1 MRNAMSFS
9 GLSGGSE
16 RELAMDV
23 RIRPGL
29 AVGTSRITGLSAGTE
44 RLVDDGLDSARAAA
58 AFGAATEAA
67 VNLLGIARK
76 AFGSIDGVTDIV
88 VAKDVA
94 GTNNHE
100 TGKTLQWCGD
110 IDI

>member
-1 MRNAMSFS
+1 V
-9 GLSGGSE
+9 
-16 RELAMDV
+16 DV

-29 AVGTSRITGLSAGTE
+29 AVGASRITGVGAGTE
-44 RLVDDGLDSARAAA
+44 RLVDDGLDGARAPA

-67 VNLLGIARK
+67 INLLGIARK

-100 TGKTLQWCGD
+100 TGKTLR
-110 IDI
+110 